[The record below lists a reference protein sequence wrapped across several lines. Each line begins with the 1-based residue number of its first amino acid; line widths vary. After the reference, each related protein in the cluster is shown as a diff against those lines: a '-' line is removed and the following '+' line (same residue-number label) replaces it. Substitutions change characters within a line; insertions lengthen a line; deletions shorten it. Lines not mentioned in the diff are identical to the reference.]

1 MQANSVYFTK
11 NFRVKGSVVLSFI
24 VIMEIYCYPF
34 SHLYNYPLL
43 QLSIYGV
50 FLSYYKGEMD
60 IWNIGILE
68 SWMIGN
74 YIFFSFIY
82 FLVLYIC
89 RKIIDMIEENFMK
102 LQA

>member
-1 MQANSVYFTK
+1 
-11 NFRVKGSVVLSFI
+11 
-24 VIMEIYCYPF
+24 
-34 SHLYNYPLL
+34 
-43 QLSIYGV
+43 
-50 FLSYYKGEMD
+50 MD